1 MKKSFIDKFLNALKC
16 FKDENI
22 EDFKDKLNDNMQS
35 MCLKYN
41 TLVVFY
47 YRYYDNFK
55 VYRFNFENR
64 FECISESISCNEE
77 FYNLD
82 EIKDY
87 CKRQFNMIPTFKSVL
102 STDYVYVSK
111 SGIMCSESDLRSLS
125 EKISDNIFY
134 IMFSNDCLSSIEF
147 INKQITC
154 KEYEYLGQRYNLL
167 NKHRWSYALIDDRI
181 RDGALV
187 VFLKGQKPYIEV
199 ESISNRILTQP
210 KELYSDLVGYC
221 NQNNL
226 YLTHCGDLGI
236 QIAIK

>member
-1 MKKSFIDKFLNALKC
+1 MKKSFKDKFLNALKC
-16 FKDENI
+16 FKEDKDELDVNI
-22 EDFKDKLNDNMQS
+22 KDMS
-35 MCLKYN
+35 LKYN
-41 TLVVFY
+41 RLVVLY
-47 YRYYDNFK
+47 YKYYDNYK
-55 VYRFNFENR
+55 VYRFNFDNR
-64 FECISESISCNEE
+64 FEALSESISCCEE

-82 EIKDY
+82 EIRDY
-87 CKRQFNMIPTFKSVL
+87 CKQHFNLMPTFKSVL

-125 EKISDNIFY
+125 EKISDNVFY
-134 IMFSNDCLSSIEF
+134 IMFSNDCLDCVEF
-147 INKQITC
+147 VNKQITC
-154 KEYEYLGQRYNLL
+154 SEYEYLGQRYTVL

-181 RDGALV
+181 KDGALV

-221 NQNNL
+221 SQNNL

>member
-1 MKKSFIDKFLNALKC
+1 MKKSFKDKFLSALKC
-16 FKDENI
+16 FREDKDCLEVNI
-22 EDFKDKLNDNMQS
+22 KDMS
-35 MCLKYN
+35 LKYKD
-41 TLVVFY
+41 LIVLY
-47 YRYYDNFK
+47 YKYYDNYK
-55 VYRFNFENR
+55 VYRFNFSND
-64 FECISESISCNEE
+64 FECIVESISCDKE

-82 EIKDY
+82 SIKDY
-87 CKRQFNMIPTFKSVL
+87 CKEHFNLVPTFKSIL

-125 EKISDNIFY
+125 DKISDNVFY
-134 IMFSNDCLSSIEF
+134 IMFANDCLEYIDF
-147 INKQITC
+147 VNKQTDC
-154 KEYEYLGQRYNLL
+154 REYEYLGQRYFTL
-167 NKHRWSYALIDDRI
+167 NKHRWSYSLINDRI
-181 RDGALV
+181 KEGALV
-187 VFLKGQKPYIEV
+187 VLLKAQKPYIEV